1 MFVSNVI
8 KLLLPDNSLFCF
20 RRFIRLPCLSALIA
34 ICLVLVTYTPAA
46 YATPPEISGTYT
58 GQISGTEDC
67 PPLGLGGTDGPFS
80 ATLNFTI
87 NQSGGDFT
95 GSGTFSGEDSGT
107 IQIVNGMVDD
117 AGNVSGLLD
126 IQSDVPQQG
135 SFMGTFSNN
144 TLSLTFDFFD
154 LGPPNCVFIA
164 SGTFTRSGSGLVIN
178 PEITPSNVLTT
189 PLLLNTQVKAITSDL
204 GNRIG
209 DVLKG
214 FGSGPRKTASG
225 FMFQESGLNAGD
237 GMMNYGIWGSYSY
250 SDFDNDFIST
260 AFDGHRHNVLAGID
274 ISPWDN
280 TVLGIA
286 FGYETSD
293 IDTRF
298 NRGNQESDGFTI
310 APYIGY
316 LLTDNW
322 SVDAAVGYSSVDFDQ
337 YRTDPAT
344 GARITSSP
352 DADRWFGTLN
362 VNGFTSWNNWLFG
375 GRIGLLHARNIQ
387 ESFVESNGAVT
398 NKFTSELGQWN
409 VGGDVAYSFEQFEP
423 FARLVYERDFSM
435 TEITV
440 VGGGPQ
446 PSNDRDNFVFGAGIR
461 YFSARGIT
469 GNLEWNKRF
478 DRDDFNEDTFS
489 LTVRMDF

>member
-1 MFVSNVI
+1 MTYSPVAHATA
-8 KLLLPDNSLFCF
+8 PD
-20 RRFIRLPCLSALIA
+20 
-34 ICLVLVTYTPAA
+34 V
-46 YATPPEISGTYT
+46 SGTYT
-58 GQISGTEDC
+58 GRLTGTGICTPDPNETVNSN
-67 PPLGLGGTDGPFS
+67 LT
-80 ATLNFTI
+80 FTI
-87 NQSGGDFT
+87 TQNGENFT
-95 GSGTFSGEDSGT
+95 GSGSFFDVGDGESGT
-107 IQIVNGMVDD
+107 FQFTGVVGTTGSING
-117 AGNVSGLLD
+117 NID
-126 IQSDVPQQG
+126 IQSDVPQGG
-135 SFMGTFSNN
+135 SFSGTFSNG
-144 TLSLTFDFFD
+144 TLTLTFMFSD
-154 LGPPNCVFIA
+154 LAGFPICNFTA
-164 SGTFTRSGSGLVIN
+164 SGTFTRTSADLIVN

-237 GMMNYGIWGSYSY
+237 SMLNYGIWGSYSY

-260 AFDGHRHNVLAGID
+260 AFDGHRHNVLAGVD
-274 ISPWDN
+274 ISPWEN
-280 TVLGIA
+280 TVVGIA

-337 YRTDPAT
+337 HRTDPAT
-344 GARITSSP
+344 GVRITSSP

-375 GRIGLLHARNIQ
+375 GRLGILHARNIQ
-387 ESFVESNGAVT
+387 GSFVESNGAIT
-398 NKFTSELGQWN
+398 PEITSKLGQWN
-409 VGGDVAYSFEQFEP
+409 VGGDVAYSFNQFEP

-435 TEITV
+435 TEIAIA
-440 VGGGPQ
+440 GGGPQ

>member
-1 MFVSNVI
+1 M
-8 KLLLPDNSLFCF
+8 
-20 RRFIRLPCLSALIA
+20 
-34 ICLVLVTYTPAA
+34 
-46 YATPPEISGTYT
+46 
-58 GQISGTEDC
+58 
-67 PPLGLGGTDGPFS
+67 
-80 ATLNFTI
+80 
-87 NQSGGDFT
+87 
-95 GSGTFSGEDSGT
+95 
-107 IQIVNGMVDD
+107 
-117 AGNVSGLLD
+117 
-126 IQSDVPQQG
+126 
-135 SFMGTFSNN
+135 
-144 TLSLTFDFFD
+144 
-154 LGPPNCVFIA
+154 
-164 SGTFTRSGSGLVIN
+164 
-178 PEITPSNVLTT
+178 LTT

-274 ISPWDN
+274 ISPWEN

-375 GRIGLLHARNIQ
+375 GRIGILHARNIQ

-478 DRDDFNEDTFS
+478 DRDDFDEDTFS